1 MKDTQSFLESICQNL
16 NLIETKLMTL
26 TNAFLDS
33 NIILYLLDT
42 HTEKSETAE
51 KLIRQQPH
59 INAQVLVEV
68 GNVCNR
74 KHKWTKYEV
83 CDFWYDL
90 MSDCQVSRI
99 SEYTLAEA
107 IYLTEKYDFQLF
119 DAIIVSSALEA
130 GCRILYSEDMQ
141 HELVVED
148 RLTIINPFLQA
159 C

>member
-1 MKDTQSFLESICQNL
+1 
-16 NLIETKLMTL
+16 MTL
-26 TNAFLDS
+26 SNAFLDS

-42 HTEKSETAE
+42 QSEKSKTAE
-51 KLIRQQPH
+51 KLIRESPH

-83 CDFWYDL
+83 CDFWYSL
-90 MSDCQVSRI
+90 MCDCKISSI
-99 SEYTLAEA
+99 SEETLADA

-119 DAIIVSSALEA
+119 DAIIVSGALEA
-130 GCRILYSEDMQ
+130 GCSILYSEDMQ
-141 HELVVED
+141 HQMVVED
-148 RLTIINPFLQA
+148 WLMIVNPFIS

>member
-1 MKDTQSFLESICQNL
+1 
-16 NLIETKLMTL
+16 MTL
-26 TNAFLDS
+26 SSAFLDS
-33 NIILYLLDT
+33 NIILYLLDNQS
-42 HTEKSETAE
+42 EKSVTAE
-51 KLIRQQPH
+51 RLIRQSPH

-90 MSDCQVSRI
+90 MADCKVSSI
-99 SEYTLAEA
+99 SEETLADA

-119 DAIIVSSALEA
+119 DAIIVSGALEA
-130 GCRILYSEDMQ
+130 GCSILYSEDMQ
-141 HELVVED
+141 HQMVIED
-148 RLTIINPFLQA
+148 RLTIINPFFQA